1 MAVSHFN
8 RDLEFDDLN
17 HEALMGVWW
26 TGVLLK
32 KQARRFFRDTLA
44 SEAQFNIMLLLK
56 YAETPL
62 TQNELSSR
70 LLVDKSNVTGLVNR
84 MAAAGLLRRVQVPD
98 DRRAYH
104 LKLTSAGLKL
114 LNQVEQPYREE
125 IAAIMQVF
133 SCGEMRT
140 LKRLMRRLQKSL
152 EEREEDHG

>member
-1 MAVSHFN
+1 M
-8 RDLEFDDLN
+8 
-17 HEALMGVWW
+17 
-26 TGVLLK
+26 
-32 KQARRFFRDTLA
+32 
-44 SEAQFNIMLLLK
+44 
-56 YAETPL
+56 

-140 LKRLMRRLQKSL
+140 LNRLMRRLQKSL

>member
-1 MAVSHFN
+1 
-8 RDLEFDDLN
+8 
-17 HEALMGVWW
+17 
-26 TGVLLK
+26 
-32 KQARRFFRDTLA
+32 
-44 SEAQFNIMLLLK
+44 MLLLK
-56 YAETPL
+56 YAEVPL

-104 LKLTSAGLKL
+104 LKLTPAGLKL
-114 LNQVEQPYREE
+114 LNQVEQPYRDE

-133 SCGEMRT
+133 SNGEMRM
-140 LKRLMRRLQKSL
+140 LNRLMRRLQKSL

>member
-1 MAVSHFN
+1 MATLHFN
-8 RDLEFDDLN
+8 RDIEFDDLD

-32 KQARRFFRDTLA
+32 KQARRFFRETLA

-56 YAETPL
+56 YAEAPL
-62 TQNELSSR
+62 TQNELSDK

-84 MAAAGLLRRVQVPD
+84 MAAAGLLRRVQVPN

-125 IAAIMQVF
+125 IARIMHVF
-133 SCGEMRT
+133 SFEEMQM
-140 LKRLMRRLQKSL
+140 LNRLMQRLQKSL
-152 EEREEDHG
+152 EEREDHHG